1 MFGDAAP
8 LAQAPHA
15 TDSLPD
21 PARVGPPEEAPSPH
35 PLRHVL
41 ETAVDRHGVEA
52 TANALTSLLSQVPAG
67 VGAGWVLLHAPL
79 LGFLV
84 LMATCGAWGAGLA
97 SQGTLRCGGAGGACM
112 RALVPTDAM
121 PCTPLAPWHGRH
133 IKPKPSPT
141 SACVGPCKRVA
152 GGPSKNSQPPRPPPT
167 RRLIRATARTPAPQM
182 VVPPYGVGLD
192 PPPLAPHR
200 PTPVHSPLRPP
211 LAPGDGVAAARKLAV
226 ERVVE
231 AEGEPVSQMGSGLA
245 VAALVELGGVP
256 ARNLQAARS
265 GPGGAWTQAR
275 NSLPPSPPPSAK
287 RKRTSPRRA
296 GEGRGAGR
304 VCDEGQEDR
313 ARVRAR
319 GTDPA
324 QATCSGPLLP
334 CGVHG
339 PLRVASP
346 CMQLR

>member
-1 MFGDAAP
+1 MVCAGAWRVGVGFSANPPCSIHAPVHPHQTPSRSDKIPPPHILRGWQILFGDAAP

-121 PCTPLAPWHGRH
+121 PCTPLARGMAA
-133 IKPKPSPT
+133 T
-141 SACVGPCKRVA
+141 SNP
-152 GGPSKNSQPPRPPPT
+152 NHLQPPHAWG
-167 RRLIRATARTPAPQM
+167 RASAWR
-182 VVPPYGVGLD
+182 GD
-192 PPPLAPHR
+192 PVKIPNPLAP
-200 PTPVHSPLRPP
+200 
-211 LAPGDGVAAARKLAV
+211 
-226 ERVVE
+226 
-231 AEGEPVSQMGSGLA
+231 
-245 VAALVELGGVP
+245 
-256 ARNLQAARS
+256 
-265 GPGGAWTQAR
+265 
-275 NSLPPSPPPSAK
+275 LPPA
-287 RKRTSPRRA
+287 
-296 GEGRGAGR
+296 
-304 VCDEGQEDR
+304 D
-313 ARVRAR
+313 
-319 GTDPA
+319 
-324 QATCSGPLLP
+324 
-334 CGVHG
+334 
-339 PLRVASP
+339 
-346 CMQLR
+346 